1 MLRTV
6 ALLAALSLPASALPP
21 DQDPLLKALKTELD
35 RSFSGLK
42 SAEKV
47 PLYFLHYGATD
58 TDYYYVGATLGALSY
73 DNSGRERKLDV
84 DARFG
89 SPELDNTHELKGAQ
103 ARLNSKDQA
112 SVDLPVGSD
121 EAAIRAAAWEL
132 TDAAYKSA
140 LDRYAKVKTNI
151 GVTAE
156 EKDKSGDFSPAPREI
171 FYSTASLP
179 VIDKAG
185 YREMTRR
192 LSEKFKAHGFI
203 IRSGVSLNASAVN
216 RYLVNSEGS
225 SVVTGNVY
233 LYLSYYLTA
242 RTEDGMDLSR
252 GRFYH
257 SDGPGGIPGEAEIAA
272 DIDRSVSELAALL
285 KSEPSE
291 PLSVPAI
298 LEGAA
303 AGLFFHEIFGHRIEG
318 HRQKS
323 ESEGQTFAKM
333 LGKRIM
339 PEFLRVYDD
348 PSVHDVKGQFLRG
361 YYTHDD
367 EAVRAARASLVE
379 NGVLKGFLMGR
390 TPIEGFPA
398 SNGHGRRSSGNGVV
412 ARQGNLIVESSSVV
426 SYAELRRL
434 LLEEIKSSGK
444 PYGLLI
450 RDISGG
456 FTITQRVLPQSF
468 TVQVLLAYKVYADGR
483 PDEAVRGLN
492 LIGTPIQTFSRIK
505 AAADDVGVFNGDCGA
520 ESGWVPVSA
529 VSPSLLFSEMETEKV
544 SKSNNRP
551 PLLPPPYAGKKG
563 GKI

>member
-1 MLRTV
+1 MLRTI
-6 ALLAALSLPASALPP
+6 ALLAAFSLPASALSA
-21 DQDPLLKALKTELD
+21 DQDPLLKALRTELD

-58 TDYYYVGATLGALSY
+58 TEYYSVGATLGALTGE
-73 DNSGRERKLDV
+73 NSGRDRRLDA

-103 ARLNSKDQA
+103 SRLNSANQA
-112 SVDLPVGSD
+112 SVELPVGDD
-121 EAAIRAAAWEL
+121 EAAIRARAWEL
-132 TDAAYKSA
+132 TDAAYKAA

-156 EKDKSGDFSPAPREI
+156 EKDKSGDFSPAPVET
-171 FYSTASLP
+171 FYAPVSLP
-179 VIDKAG
+179 ELDRAG
-185 YREMTRR
+185 YRDLVRK
-192 LSEKFKAHGFI
+192 LSEKFKEHPSI
-203 IRSGVSLNASAVN
+203 IRSGVSLTASAVN
-216 RYLVNSEGS
+216 RYMVNSGGS
-225 SVVTGNVY
+225 SVVTGNKY
-233 LYLSYYLTA
+233 LHISYYLTA

-252 GRFYH
+252 SKSYH
-257 SDGPGGIPGEAEIAA
+257 SDGPGGLPGEEEIAA
-272 DIDRSVSELAALL
+272 DMANSVAELAALL
-285 KSEPSE
+285 GSEPSE
-291 PLSVPAI
+291 PYSGPAI
-298 LEGAA
+298 LEGPA
-303 AGLFFHEIFGHRIEG
+303 AGVFFHEIFGHRIEG

-333 LGKRIM
+333 LGQRIM
-339 PEFLRVYDD
+339 PEILTVYDD
-348 PSVHDVKGQFLRG
+348 PAVHDVKGQFLRG
-361 YYTHDD
+361 HYTHDD
-367 EAVRAARASLVE
+367 EAVKAARAPLVE

-398 SNGHGRRSSGNGVV
+398 SNGHGRRSSGKATV
-412 ARQGNLIVESSSVV
+412 ARQGNLIVESSSAVP
-426 SYAELRRL
+426 YPELREM
-434 LLEEIKSSGK
+434 LLEEIKKSGK
-444 PYGLLI
+444 PHGLLI

-468 TVQVLLAYKVYADGR
+468 TVHVLLAYKVYADGR

-492 LIGTPIQTFSRIK
+492 LIGTPIQAFSRIK
-505 AAADDVGVFNGDCGA
+505 AAADDVGVFNGTCGA

-544 SKSNNRP
+544 SKSNNKP
-551 PLLPPPYAGKKG
+551 PILPPPYAEGKR

>member
-1 MLRTV
+1 MLRTIT
-6 ALLAALSLPASALPP
+6 LLAAFSLPASALSP
-21 DQDPLLKALKTELD
+21 DQDPLLKALRTELG
-35 RSFSGLK
+35 RSFSSLK

-58 TDYYYVGATLGALSY
+58 TEYYSVGATLGALSGE
-73 DNSGRERKLDV
+73 NSGRDRRLDA

-103 ARLNSKDQA
+103 SRLNSANQA
-112 SVDLPVGSD
+112 SVELPVGDD
-121 EAAIRAAAWEL
+121 EAAIRARAWEL
-132 TDAAYKSA
+132 TDAAYKAA

-156 EKDKSGDFSPAPREI
+156 ETDKSGDFSPAPVET
-171 FYSTASLP
+171 FYAPVSLP
-179 VIDKAG
+179 ELDRAG
-185 YREMTRR
+185 YREMVRK
-192 LSEKFKAHGFI
+192 LSEKFKAHSFI

-216 RYLVNSEGS
+216 RYMVNSEGS
-225 SVVTGNVY
+225 SVVTGNKY
-233 LYLSYYLTA
+233 LHISYYLTA

-252 GRFYH
+252 SKSYH
-257 SDGPGGIPGEAEIAA
+257 SDGPDGLPGEEEIAA
-272 DIDRSVSELAALL
+272 DMADSVAELAALL
-285 KSEPSE
+285 GSAPSE
-291 PLSVPAI
+291 PYSGPAI
-298 LEGAA
+298 LEGPA
-303 AGLFFHEIFGHRIEG
+303 AGVFFHEIFGHRIEG

-333 LGKRIM
+333 LGQRIM
-339 PEFLRVYDD
+339 PEILTVYDD
-348 PSVHDVKGQFLRG
+348 PTVHDVKGQFLRG

-367 EAVRAARASLVE
+367 EAVKAARAPLVE

-390 TPIEGFPA
+390 TPIEGFPS
-398 SNGHGRRSSGNGVV
+398 SNGHGRRSSGKATV
-412 ARQGNLIVESSSVV
+412 ARQGNLIIEASSAVP
-426 SYAELRRL
+426 YPELRKM
-434 LLEEIKSSGK
+434 LLEEIKKSGK
-444 PYGLLI
+444 PHGLLI

-468 TVQVLLAYKVYADGR
+468 TVHVLLAYKVFADGR

-492 LIGTPIQTFSRIK
+492 LIGTPIQAFSRIK
-505 AAADDVGVFNGDCGA
+505 AAADDTGVFNGTCGA

-544 SKSNNRP
+544 SKSNNKP
-551 PLLPPPYAGKKG
+551 PILPPPYATGKG

>member
-1 MLRTV
+1 MLRTLT
-6 ALLAALSLPASALPP
+6 LLAALSLPVSALPA

-35 RSFSGLK
+35 RSFSKLK
-42 SAEKV
+42 DAEKV

-58 TDYYYVGATLGALSY
+58 TDYHQVGATLGALSY
-73 DNSGRERKLDV
+73 ENSGRERRLDA

-89 SPELDNTHELKGAQ
+89 SPALDNTHELKGAQ
-103 ARLNSKDQA
+103 ARQNTREQA
-112 SVDLPVGSD
+112 AIDLPLGDD
-121 EAAIRAAAWEL
+121 EAAIRARAWEL
-132 TDAAYKSA
+132 TDAAYKAA
-140 LDRYAKVKTNI
+140 LDRYAKVRTNI

-156 EKDKSGDFSPAPREI
+156 EKDKSGDFSPASAET
-171 FYSTASLP
+171 FYSPVRLP
-179 VIDKAG
+179 ELDKAG
-185 YREMTRR
+185 YRGMARR
-192 LSEKFKAHGFI
+192 LSAKFKKHGFI

-216 RYLVNSEGS
+216 RYMVNSEGS
-225 SVVTGNVY
+225 AVVTGNNY

-242 RTEDGMDLSR
+242 RTKDGMDLSR
-252 GRFYH
+252 GKFYH
-257 SDGPGGIPGEAEIAA
+257 SDGPAGIPGEAEIAA

-285 KSEPSE
+285 GSEPSE

-298 LEGAA
+298 LDGPA

-333 LGKRIM
+333 IGQRIM

-348 PSVHDVKGQFLRG
+348 PSVREVRGQFLRG

-367 EAVRAARASLVE
+367 EAVKAARASLVE

-390 TPIEGFPA
+390 TPIEGFPS
-398 SNGHGRRSSGNGVV
+398 SNGHGRRSAGKGAV
-412 ARQGNLIVESSSVV
+412 ARQGNLIVEASATVP
-426 SYAELRRL
+426 YPELRGM
-434 LLEEIKSSGK
+434 LLEEIKKSGK

-450 RDISGG
+450 KDIYGG

-505 AAADDVGVFNGDCGA
+505 AAADDAGVFNGDCGA

-529 VSPSLLFSEMETEKV
+529 VSPSLLFSEIETEKV
-544 SKSNNRP
+544 SKSNNKP
-551 PLLPPPYAGKKG
+551 PLLPPPYAEGQG

>member
-6 ALLAALSLPASALPP
+6 ALLAVLSLPASAFSP
-21 DQDPLLKALKTELD
+21 DQDPLLQALKTELD
-35 RSFSGLK
+35 RSFSRLK
-42 SAEKV
+42 GAEKV

-58 TDYYYVGATLGALSY
+58 TEYYSVGATLGALSY

-89 SPELDNTHELKGAQ
+89 SPQLDNTHELKGAQ
-103 ARLNSKDQA
+103 ARQNTKDQA

-121 EAAIRAAAWEL
+121 EDAIRARAWEL

-156 EKDKSGDFSPAPREI
+156 EKDKSGDFSPAPAET
-171 FYSTASLP
+171 FYAPVSLP
-179 VIDKAG
+179 ELDRAG
-185 YREMTRR
+185 YRETIRR
-192 LSEKFKAHGFI
+192 LSERFKAHPFI

-252 GRFYH
+252 SKSYH
-257 SDGPGGIPGEAEIAA
+257 ADTPGGLPGEAEIAA
-272 DIDRSVSELAALL
+272 DMENSVAELAALL

-291 PLSVPAI
+291 PYSGPAI
-298 LEGAA
+298 LEGPA
-303 AGLFFHEIFGHRIEG
+303 AGVFFHEIFGHRIEG

-333 LGKRIM
+333 LGQRIM
-339 PEFLRVYDD
+339 PETLTVYDD

-361 YYTHDD
+361 HYTHDD
-367 EAVRAARASLVE
+367 EAVKAARASLVE

-390 TPIEGFPA
+390 TPIDGFPA

-412 ARQGNLIVESSSVV
+412 ARQGNLIVESASVV
-426 SYAELRRL
+426 PYADLRRL
-434 LLEEIKSSGK
+434 LLKEIKSSGK

-468 TVQVLLAYKVYADGR
+468 TVHVLLAYKVYADGR

-492 LIGTPIQTFSRIK
+492 LIGTPIQAFSRIK
-505 AAADDVGVFNGDCGA
+505 AAADDAGVFNGTCGA

-544 SKSNNRP
+544 SKSNNKP